1 MVFGQRSQLWWDLP
15 MLDGFDLLADIYRV
29 EPARYR
35 RRRDELVAMLRLEP
49 LLDQPVRQ
57 LSLGQRMRA
66 EFAAALLHDP
76 AILFLDEPTIGL
88 DAPSKLAVREFVRR
102 LNREQG
108 VTVLLTTHDMHD
120 VEALAERVIV
130 IGQGRLLA
138 DGPFEA
144 LRASVL
150 AERRLYIDFAGAGTR
165 VRDTRRHGS
174 GTHRTLARAR
184 LRPVQDP
191 DAQADRR
198 DCDRARGRGHPCRR
212 TRHRGGDRAFLRPA
226 RRPRGV
232 TMQSAR
238 PYLAAF
244 RARFQL
250 MLQYRAAALAG
261 FATQCWWGAI
271 RIMVFAAFYG
281 VHAAA
286 APISLADAV
295 TYVWLGQ
302 ALLALLPWVADP
314 EIGQAVRTGG
324 VGYDRLRPLDAYGYW
339 YARTLG
345 WMLARALPR
354 AVLMLLAAGIVLP
367 LAGLGAWAWRPP
379 SGVAAALLFVPAFAL
394 MTALGG
400 AVLMLANVVVAASL
414 NERGVNAV
422 LTPLVIVFSGSLLPL
437 DFFPDA
443 LRPFLHV
450 QPFAGLVDI
459 PFRIYFADLAGGA
472 ALQGLALQAGWT
484 LVLVGLGRLAME
496 RMMRRLEMQGG

>member
-1 MVFGQRSQLWWDLP
+1 M
-15 MLDGFDLLADIYRV
+15 
-29 EPARYR
+29 
-35 RRRDELVAMLRLEP
+35 
-49 LLDQPVRQ
+49 
-57 LSLGQRMRA
+57 
-66 EFAAALLHDP
+66 
-76 AILFLDEPTIGL
+76 
-88 DAPSKLAVREFVRR
+88 
-102 LNREQG
+102 
-108 VTVLLTTHDMHD
+108 TV
-120 VEALAERVIV
+120 
-130 IGQGRLLA
+130 Q
-138 DGPFEA
+138 
-144 LRASVL
+144 SV
-150 AERRLYIDFAGAGTR
+150 
-165 VRDTRRHGS
+165 
-174 GTHRTLARAR
+174 
-184 LRPVQDP
+184 
-191 DAQADRR
+191 
-198 DCDRARGRGHPCRR
+198 
-212 TRHRGGDRAFLRPA
+212 
-226 RRPRGV
+226 
-232 TMQSAR
+232 R

-244 RARFQL
+244 RARFLL

-354 AVLMLLAAGIVLP
+354 AVLMVLAAGIVLP
-367 LAGLGAWAWRPP
+367 LVGLGAWAWQPPP
-379 SGVAAALLFVPAFAL
+379 SLAAALLFVPAFAL
-394 MTALGG
+394 MTALGA
-400 AVLMLANVVVAASL
+400 AVLMLANIVVAASL

-437 DFFPDA
+437 DFFPDV

-459 PFRIYFADLAGGA
+459 PFRIYFADLSGGA
-472 ALQGLALQAGWT
+472 ALQGMALQAGWT
-484 LVLVGLGRLAME
+484 LALVGLGRLAMD